1 MVVNWGR
8 VWVGRGH
15 REIAWMLATF
25 YVSTGVVI
33 LWVYVCAKLPDASS
47 RSVEFVLREMNCDWF
62 KPFTKITSN
71 YQNVKAKK

>member
-1 MVVNWGR
+1 
-8 VWVGRGH
+8 
-15 REIAWMLATF
+15 MLATF

-71 YQNVKAKK
+71 YHTCTHTALCCFFPSMKIPCIIQQ